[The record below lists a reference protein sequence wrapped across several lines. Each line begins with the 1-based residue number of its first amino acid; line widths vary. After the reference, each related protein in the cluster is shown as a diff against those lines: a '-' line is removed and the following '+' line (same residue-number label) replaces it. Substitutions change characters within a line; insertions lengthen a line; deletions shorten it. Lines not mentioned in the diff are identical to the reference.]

1 MIERDRLKKRYYKS
15 RNPADWEQYRKMRS
29 KVVSKRKKSVQER
42 FRKLC
47 VDKHGNQ
54 KKFWSITKPY
64 INSRKTKINNRIIIK
79 DNEKNITDTSEV
91 AETLNKYFSNV
102 EYISNIEN

>member
-1 MIERDRLKKRYYKS
+1 M
-15 RNPADWEQYRKMRS
+15 RN
-29 KVVSKRKKSVQER
+29 KVVGKRRKSVQER
-42 FRKLC
+42 FRNLC

-54 KKFWSITKPY
+54 KKFWSITKLY
-64 INSRKTKINNRIIIK
+64 INSSKTKNKYRIIIK

-102 EYISNIEN
+102 DYLPNIENEKPIYMT